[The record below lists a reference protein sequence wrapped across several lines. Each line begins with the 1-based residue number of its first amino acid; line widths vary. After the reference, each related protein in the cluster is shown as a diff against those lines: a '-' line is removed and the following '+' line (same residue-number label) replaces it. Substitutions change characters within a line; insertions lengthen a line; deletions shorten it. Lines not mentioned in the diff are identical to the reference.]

1 MPNVGG
7 RVEDPTACPA
17 CKKKWSMVLQ
27 HNKGSY
33 ADKQMIK
40 MQVGWG
46 GLGGC
51 TGQGGGAGGK
61 GCTEAP
67 AAPEP
72 GSFAS
77 GRAKVHEGQ
86 DTS

>member
-1 MPNVGG
+1 MANVGG

-40 MQVGWG
+40 MQVCMWVWG
-46 GLGGC
+46 GARALQ
-51 TGQGGGAGGK
+51 TQGTRVRRRGVSGTREKGAAG
-61 GCTEAP
+61 
-67 AAPEP
+67 
-72 GSFAS
+72 
-77 GRAKVHEGQ
+77 
-86 DTS
+86 